1 MATIPLTESDLQD
14 AIHTLYE
21 NDPDTPASTDDDYL
35 IRRRLMN
42 AMVNRWENNM
52 GTLWN
57 ELWTNTSVSS
67 TGATLTI
74 ATADSTYA
82 APTSFLFPG
91 GFVKVLN
98 ADGTVA
104 DTYPVVKVDQV
115 QSMAAS
121 DKYCYFRGD
130 TNSGYTLVMNPAP
143 GPELNGLTLNYDYYK
158 RATAFTGTT
167 VTPEMSDPYYIVHGV
182 VAELHK
188 ADNNLALY
196 DSSLAEAEDRLK
208 QMVMKNAMFTHYQD
222 FGMEDQQFVNNGATF
237 GS

>member
-1 MATIPLTESDLQD
+1 MATIPMTESDLQD

-21 NDPDTPASTDDDYL
+21 NDPDTPASTEDDYL

-57 ELWTNTSVSS
+57 ELWTNTSVVS
-67 TGATLTI
+67 TGAVLTI
-74 ATADSTYA
+74 ATGDSTYV
-82 APTSFLFPG
+82 APTAFLFPG

-98 ADGTVA
+98 ADGGVA
-104 DTYPVVKVDQV
+104 DTYPVIKPEQA
-115 QSMAAS
+115 QSMSAS

-130 TNSGYTLVMNPAP
+130 TSAGYTLVMNPAP
-143 GPELNGLTLNYDYYK
+143 GSELNGLTLNYDYYK
-158 RATAFTGTT
+158 RATAFTGTSV
-167 VTPEMSDPYYIVHGV
+167 VTEMSDPYYVVHGV

-208 QMVMKNAMFTHYQD
+208 QMVMRNAMFTHYQD
-222 FGMEDQQFVNNGATF
+222 FGMEDQQYVNNGATF